1 MQPTSQWTGAPARG
15 GFGSGLLAGLTPL
28 ARLVVI
34 AAVAIGLTIL
44 SRSFTTGQGFFFE
57 QRVAVIVLAVG
68 LLAAFALYAVSC
80 VGALRQ
86 VGAWQR
92 SGEAAKAAGALWALG
107 VTAFVVLLPVILA
120 AVLPQ
125 HPAP

>member
-1 MQPTSQWTGAPARG
+1 MPVRG
-15 GFGSGLLAGLTPL
+15 GFGRGLLAGLTPL
-28 ARLVVI
+28 ARLLVI

-44 SRSFTTGQGFFFE
+44 SRSFTAGQGFFFE

-92 SGEAAKAAGALWALG
+92 SGETTKAGGALWALG
-107 VTAFVVLLPVILA
+107 VTALIVILPVVLA